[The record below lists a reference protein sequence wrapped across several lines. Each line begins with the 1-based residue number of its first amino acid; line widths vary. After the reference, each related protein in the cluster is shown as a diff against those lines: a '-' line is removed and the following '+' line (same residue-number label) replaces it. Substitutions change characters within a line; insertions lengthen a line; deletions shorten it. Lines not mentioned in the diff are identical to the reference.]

1 MHTII
6 RRNKQN
12 NSNNNNKI
20 RISCENT
27 VRFSKSEKSVSF
39 DFRQVLS
46 ALNASTP
53 LSTFTPFPLT
63 KYHNNFSIKQ
73 QKKKCQNNFI

>member
-1 MHTII
+1 MHSII

-12 NSNNNNKI
+12 NSNNNNNKI

-53 LSTFTPFPLT
+53 LSTFTPFP
-63 KYHNNFSIKQ
+63 
-73 QKKKCQNNFI
+73 

>member
-1 MHTII
+1 MHSIF

-27 VRFSKSEKSVSF
+27 VRFSKSEKSVRF

-53 LSTFTPFPLT
+53 LSTFTPFP
-63 KYHNNFSIKQ
+63 
-73 QKKKCQNNFI
+73 

>member
-1 MHTII
+1 MSMQCTVYFAETS
-6 RRNKQN
+6 KN

-46 ALNASTP
+46 ALNASTHYRP
-53 LSTFTPFPLT
+53 LVLFPD
-63 KYHNNFSIKQ
+63 Q
-73 QKKKCQNNFI
+73 V